1 MATPTA
7 AAIVDID
14 QDEVLTG
21 EAVALD
27 VQPTGFFLRALGA
40 LIDLLV
46 SVVLLVLFLLA
57 LLWLGGS
64 GVDAAVFP
72 ILSIAAIVTVMV
84 VIPTV
89 VETATRGRSLGKLI
103 VGGRVVRTDGGAA
116 GFRQAFLRALAGVLE
131 IWFTLGSI
139 AAIVGVFTPRAQ
151 RLGDLL
157 AGTYGERTRT
167 PRLPDVAPEVPAPL
181 ASWAALADVG
191 PLPDRV
197 ARRLASF
204 VRQADTLQPAARA
217 RVAHELAAEAAASVS
232 PVPSVDPELFVRAV
246 AAVRFERELSA
257 VRLRDARADALT
269 RSGTPAQ

>member
-1 MATPTA
+1 MVTPAATV
-7 AAIVDID
+7 VDIA

-27 VQPTGFFLRALGA
+27 VQPAGFFLRALGA
-40 LIDLLV
+40 LTDF
-46 SVVLLVLFLLA
+46 VLAVILFVLFLLA
-57 LLWLGGS
+57 MIWLAGS

-72 ILSIAAIVTVMV
+72 ILMIAALVTVVV

-103 VGGRVVRTDGGAA
+103 VGSRIVRTDGGAA
-116 GFRQAFLRALAGVLE
+116 GFRQAFLRALVGVLE
-131 IWFTLGSI
+131 IWLTLGAI

-167 PRLPDVAPEVPAPL
+167 PRLPDVAPTVPAPL
-181 ASWAALADVG
+181 ASWAAIADVG
-191 PLPDRV
+191 PLPERV
-197 ARRLASF
+197 ARRLALF

-217 RVAHELAAEAAASVS
+217 RVARELAAEAAASVS
-232 PVPSVDPELFVRAV
+232 PVPAADPELFVRAV

-269 RSGTPAQ
+269 RSGPSAQ